1 MSSAN
6 IELNIE
12 HKSSEDFPMVALYLN
27 KEIGPITIREEDR
40 SFFIKKIEM
49 VNNCYEVP
57 NTMDILSAIEI
68 TGKFENGLNLANIY
82 SKIKSIDIEIG
93 GEIIT
98 SIYLQNETCDII
110 SNNYFYTIHIPLE
123 NIFYNIGF
131 IPVVSLRYHEIKIH
145 IIHNVGQ
152 NSGNYDFYLLGA
164 VLSSDIR
171 RIYLRETTH
180 LLFKDFNKYDGVIS
194 GNQLKIVNDFGR
206 GMNST
211 NIISSI
217 YFNFS
222 LNIRSRLKY
231 IELKTGNNRSITII
245 PLSKIRYL
253 NDYQLIIEKFYYKI
267 FLYNTIIIEFGLTY
281 PFYEANFSIITTNY
295 NLLVIGNGFSEK
307 VFNNLSRSIISGDNR
322 YGYDK
327 IPEIIYQE
335 KVVPKADMICAISH
349 AEFEEGEE
357 RIICGGCFSSYRKES
372 IEMWFHSKEKRM
384 CPCCREEDSEWWY
397 Y

>member
-57 NTMDILSAIEI
+57 KTMDILSAIEI

-98 SIYLQNETCDII
+98 SIYLQNNICDI
-110 SNNYFYTIHIPLE
+110 SANNYFYTIHIQLD
-123 NIFYNIGF
+123 NILCNIGF
-131 IPVVSLRYHEIKIH
+131 IPVISLRYHEIKIN
-145 IIHNVGQ
+145 IVHNDGFT
-152 NSGNYDFYLLGA
+152 GEYDFYLLGA
-164 VLSSDIR
+164 VLNSVIR
-171 RIYLRETTH
+171 RIYLENPTY
-180 LLFKDFNKYDGVIS
+180 LLFKDFHKYDGVIH
-194 GNQLKIVNDFGR
+194 GNQLKIMNECGR

-211 NIISSI
+211 NMISSI
-217 YFNFS
+217 YFNFEI
-222 LNIRSRLKY
+222 NVRSRLKY
-231 IELKTGNNRSITII
+231 IELKTGNNRSITVI
-245 PLSKIRYL
+245 PLSQIKYI
-253 NDYQLIIEKFYYKI
+253 NDYQFIIDQFYYKI
-267 FLYNTIIIEFGLTY
+267 FLYNTVVIEFGLTY
-281 PFYEANFSIITTNY
+281 PFYQINFSMITTNY
-295 NLLVIGNGFSEK
+295 NILAIENGFGEK
-307 VFNNLSRSIISGDNR
+307 AFNNLSRSISGDITF
-322 YGYDK
+322 GYDK
-327 IPEIIYQE
+327 IPDKIYQE

-357 RIICGGCFSSYRKES
+357 RIICGFCFSSYRKES

-384 CPCCREEDSEWWY
+384 CPCCKEEDSEWWFH
-397 Y
+397 